1 MEELRLKLIND
12 LNSCGLPIEAIMFV
26 IKDVY
31 RDVQDAFREFQIQK
45 NAAANAPKQPEVV
58 SENTE
63 TKKEE
68 VE

>member
-1 MEELRLKLIND
+1 MEKLRLKLLED
-12 LNSCGLPIEAIMFV
+12 LNACGLPIEAIMFV
-26 IKDVY
+26 VKDVY
-31 RDVQDAFREFQIQK
+31 RDVQEAFREFQIQK

-58 SENTE
+58 SEDTE

>member
-31 RDVQDAFREFQIQK
+31 RDVQDAFKEFQIQK
-45 NAAANAPKQPEVV
+45 NAAANEPKQPEVV
-58 SENTE
+58 SEDTE
-63 TKKEE
+63 TKKRGS
-68 VE
+68 